1 MLGRVIVAVDYACGE
16 AESYSDE
23 RFVRYCWEELFPIL
37 EAEREK
43 AAAEEGSRRSW
54 SGRRPPSGSR

>member
-43 AAAEEGSRRSW
+43 AAAEEGLTPILEW
-54 SGRRPPSGSR
+54 QKAAFGE